1 MFTEL
6 YWLSAV
12 IGFIGGVLIGVTLY
26 KLIFRFRS
34 RKGILRIDHSN
45 PEKDVYRFEIDG
57 IVDTSTKRFILKV
70 DHDADLSQEFSQE

>member
-12 IGFIGGVLIGVTLY
+12 MGFVGGLLVGVILY
-26 KLIFRFRS
+26 KLIFWLSS
-34 RKGILRIDHSN
+34 RKGVLRIDHSN

-57 IVDTSTKRFILKV
+57 IVDNSTKRFVLKV
-70 DHDADLSQEFSQE
+70 DHDADLSQE